1 MHIILLGPP
10 GAGKGTQAARLVEAT
25 GLVHVATG
33 DMFRENVRGGTEL
46 GLLAKSYMDRGEL
59 VPDAVTI
66 AMLRER
72 LDRADAAAGSL
83 LDGFPRTTEQARAL
97 DDALAERDQAVDAA
111 LLIDVPPDEVRARLG
126 GRWTCAADGAVYHE
140 TNNPPAAA
148 GVCDGCG
155 AALIQRDDDT
165 PAAIDRRLT
174 VYECQTAPLIAFYEA
189 AGRLVRIDGARAP
202 ADVSADL
209 LAALPTD
216 SPEVN

>member
-46 GLLAKSYMDRGEL
+46 GLLAKSYMNRGEL
-59 VPDAVTI
+59 VPDQVTI

-72 LDRADAAAGSL
+72 LDRPDAAAGSL

-97 DDALAERDQAVDAA
+97 DDALAERGQAVDAA

-126 GRWTCAADGAVYHE
+126 GRWTCSADGAVYHE
-140 TNNPPAAA
+140 TNNPPAAD

-155 AALIQRDDDT
+155 AALTQRDDDT

-174 VYECQTAPLIAFYEA
+174 VYERQTAPLIAFYET

-202 ADVSADL
+202 ADVSAAL

-216 SPEVN
+216 SPEGC

>member
-59 VPDAVTI
+59 VPDEVTI

-72 LDRADAAAGSL
+72 LDRPDAAAGSL

-97 DDALAERDQAVDAA
+97 DDALAQRGQAVDAA

-155 AALIQRDDDT
+155 AALTQRDDDT

-174 VYECQTAPLIAFYEA
+174 VYERQTAPLIAFYEA

>member
-10 GAGKGTQAARLVEAT
+10 GAGKGTQAARLAEAT

-33 DMFRENVRGGTEL
+33 DMFRENVRGGTDL

-72 LDRADAAAGSL
+72 LDRPDAAAGSL

-97 DDALAERDQAVDAA
+97 DDALAERGQAVDAA

-126 GRWTCAADGAVYHE
+126 GRWTCPADGAVYHE

-148 GVCDGCG
+148 GVCDRCA
-155 AALIQRDDDT
+155 AALTQRDDDT
-165 PAAIDRRLT
+165 PAAIDRRLD
-174 VYECQTAPLIAFYEA
+174 VYERQTAPLIAFYAA
-189 AGRLVRIDGARAP
+189 AGRLIRVDGARAP

-209 LAALPTD
+209 LAALP
-216 SPEVN
+216 EGC

>member
-59 VPDAVTI
+59 VPDEVTI

-72 LDRADAAAGSL
+72 LDRPDAAAGSL

-111 LLIDVPPDEVRARLG
+111 LLIDVPADEVRARLG

-155 AALIQRDDDT
+155 AALTQRDDDT

-174 VYECQTAPLIAFYEA
+174 VYERQTAPLIAFYEA